1 MKETKLWKEFTLCSG
16 DCGVRLLLKMRVRG
30 VCWFWWALPVER
42 LLRGSDRVLALPS
55 LLSGRLRWGAQLVRK
70 RKGMVRGGD
79 LGPLTGLDR
88 A

>member
-16 DCGVRLLLKMRVRG
+16 DCGARLLLKMRVRG
-30 VCWFWWALPVER
+30 VCWFWWLLPVER
-42 LLRGSDRVLALPS
+42 LLRGSERVLALPS